1 MLTRKRIEIV
11 EDEAVIAMEMAQR
24 LRDFGYDVVGTA
36 ASGDQAL
43 ALATESRPDLIMM
56 DIQIKGNSDG
66 IETARRIRERFD
78 VPILFMTAYGDEAT
92 VGRAM
97 DSAPYGYLIK
107 PYRPDELRA
116 TIKVVLQKHET
127 EIRLRQ
133 SERWF
138 SRTLQCISDGII
150 ATTPSG
156 HIRFINSVAERLL
169 SVRSEQVVNIPAKD
183 VFTSIDAVS
192 GTLHPDLIT
201 MAMEN
206 RANTPLHCGVL
217 PRQDGQAPV
226 YVDAGA
232 APILDGELLL
242 GGVLVLRDVT
252 QRRLA
257 EEELQLHREHLEQ
270 LVQDR
275 TTELEAAK
283 IAAERA
289 SAAKSAFLS
298 SMSHELRTPMHAVIG
313 FSDLLQSESLDGIS
327 LEYVQH
333 IQKAGNHMVRLID
346 DMLDLSRVDAG
357 KLTVA
362 ANPVN
367 LAAVMVQA
375 ESLVQSMLPGKNITL
390 YVKLPTG
397 TIVQADETRLLQV
410 LVNLLSNA
418 IKYNKQDGHVW
429 LRCAALGANSV
440 RITVHDTGPGIPAE
454 KQADLFR
461 PFERL
466 GAEKSGIDG
475 VGIGLAFSKRLVELM
490 HGELGFE
497 GAEGAG
503 STFWMTLP
511 LAAANNSD

>member
-1 MLTRKRIEIV
+1 MVLAQKRIEIV

-43 ALATESRPDLIMM
+43 ALAAESRPDLIMM

-92 VGRAM
+92 VARAM

-138 SRTLQCISDGII
+138 SRTLHCISDGII

-156 HIRFINSVAERLL
+156 HIRFINSVAEQLL
-169 SVRSEQVVNIPAKD
+169 GVRSEQVVNIPAKD
-183 VFTSIDAVS
+183 VFTSIDSVS
-192 GTLHPDLIT
+192 GKLQPDLIA
-201 MAMEN
+201 MAMKE
-206 RANTPLHCGVL
+206 RTNTPLHCGVL
-217 PRQDGQAPV
+217 PKQDGHAPV

-232 APILDGELLL
+232 APILDGDLLL

-252 QRRLA
+252 QSRLA
-257 EEELQLHREHLEQ
+257 EEELQLHRENLQQ
-270 LVQDR
+270 LVKER
-275 TTELEAAK
+275 TVELEAAK

-298 SMSHELRTPMHAVIG
+298 SMSHELRTPMHAVLG
-313 FSDLLQSESLDGIS
+313 FSDLLQSEVPPGET
-327 LEYVQH
+327 LEYVQQ

-362 ANPVN
+362 ANPVD
-367 LAAVMVQA
+367 LAAVMAQA
-375 ESLVQSMLPGKNITL
+375 KTLVGAMLPEKNITL
-390 YVKLPTG
+390 HVELPTG
-397 TIVQADETRLLQV
+397 TIVRADETRLLQV

-418 IKYNKQDGHVW
+418 IKYNQRDGHVW
-429 LRCAALGANSV
+429 LRCAAFGSKGV
-440 RITVHDTGPGIPAE
+440 RITVRDTGPGIA
-454 KQADLFR
+454 ADKHASLFQ

-466 GAEKSGIDG
+466 GAEKSSIDG
-475 VGIGLAFSKRLVELM
+475 LGIGLAFSKRLVELM
-490 HGELGFE
+490 NGELGIE
-497 GAEGAG
+497 GAAGAG
-503 STFWMTLP
+503 STFWLTLP
-511 LAAANNSD
+511 LAAA